1 MRHATSPATSD
12 ASTTFGDML
21 RYLRRRARLRQRE
34 LSIAVGYSEAY
45 ISRLEANQRPP
56 DTSTLLA
63 LFVPALDL
71 EDRPELAARLIELG
85 TAARGERM
93 PRSTTLAQTSRQE
106 TTEEIGEIEAIPLPP
121 AGEVLRPGMLMRL
134 RARLSTERGV
144 AICALAGMGKTTL
157 AAALAREQALA
168 RPVFWLTLTAG
179 ITTSVDTLNRQLALF
194 LLRQGQAHIAPLL
207 QRGANTASP
216 LPIDQQLALVGAA
229 LVRLAEQRG
238 GSRAGRYTGLPLLC
252 FDNVHL
258 VQGDAAV
265 TQALRHLIAATPAT
279 LLLTSREV
287 VRLAGV
293 A

>member
-1 MRHATSPATSD
+1 
-12 ASTTFGDML
+12 
-21 RYLRRRARLRQRE
+21 RARLRQRE

-85 TAARGERM
+85 RAARDERM
-93 PRSTTLAQTSRQE
+93 PRATPLAQTSPQE
-106 TTEEIGEIEAIPLPP
+106 AAGELGELEAIPLPP
-121 AGEVLRPGMLMRL
+121 ACEVLRPNMLARL
-134 RARLSTERGV
+134 RARLSTERGM

-179 ITTSVDTLNRQLALF
+179 ITTSVDALIRQLALF
-194 LLRQGQAHIAPLL
+194 LLREGQAQIAPLL
-207 QRGANTASP
+207 QRGDNTPPP
-216 LPIDQQLALVGAA
+216 LPLDQQIALLGSALA
-229 LVRLAEQRG
+229 RLAELRG
-238 GSRAGRYTGLPLLC
+238 GSHAGRYTGMPLLC

-258 VQGDAAV
+258 VEGDAAV

-287 VRLAGV
+287 VSLAGV
-293 A
+293 ASVQLRGL